1 MRPIVFVAM
10 ISACSAPST
19 GPLPDGAAPPDLT
32 SAGGDGGVT
41 PDGGATVNLPDTSN
55 GIYLFADQFNNGY
68 SDNVVAFAA
77 HHFAGTQKML
87 KAENDRYK
95 AVNPDWVLLHYRLGS
110 SSGPVQYIH
119 NDAWSSDWD
128 QVTTHEDWFMHNENQ
143 MRHHE
148 STDDWDINDISNSG
162 FRDYWVTSVI
172 ADMRATG
179 AQGVFADSF
188 EAGISGYGVTPP
200 DVRFDT
206 TNPGNPAVWPNG
218 DTWLNQKKEWY
229 QYIENAFAQT
239 PEHFLFVPNIGAMIT
254 GWANIDYSGIDGAML
269 EGFAFN
275 EAPADWVLGM
285 NRAMGLTR
293 AGKFIIVQSYPDS
306 VDSRDFLLAS
316 HLLIKGSHTFV
327 NLAGSGVNY
336 FPEYALD
343 LGAPVAA
350 LPADVSSYQWM
361 GVYRRDFAKGIVLI
375 NPDVNAVSVTLP
387 QAMKQLV
394 PAGGGAVT
402 DSDIDANGN
411 YIGGSLSFNTVTAL
425 TLQSR
430 TAALLTY

>member
-1 MRPIVFVAM
+1 MRLIVIIAM
-10 ISACSAPST
+10 ISACSAQNA
-19 GPLPDGAAPPDLT
+19 GPLPDGGAPGDLF
-32 SAGGDGGVT
+32 SSGGDGGAL
-41 PDGGATVNLPDTSN
+41 DGGAPITLPDTST
-55 GIYLFADQFNNGY
+55 GIFLFADQFDNGY
-68 SDNVVAFAA
+68 SDKLVAFAVR
-77 HHFAGTQKML
+77 HFAGTQKML

-95 AVNPDWVLLHYRLGS
+95 ALNPNWVLLHYRLGS

-119 NDAWSSDWD
+119 NDTWSSDWTD
-128 QVTTHEDWFMHNENQ
+128 VTTHEDWFMHNENQ

-148 STDDWDINDISNSG
+148 ATDNWDINDISNAG

-172 ADMRATG
+172 ADIRATG
-179 AQGVFADSF
+179 AQGVFGDSF

-239 PEHFLFVPNIGAMIT
+239 PERFLFVPNIGAMIT

-293 AGKFIIVQSYPDS
+293 AGKFIIVQSYPNS

-316 HLLIKGSHTFV
+316 YLLIKGNHTFI
-327 NLAGSGVNY
+327 NLAGSGITY

-343 LGAPVAA
+343 LGAPAAA
-350 LPADVSSYQWM
+350 LPADVSAYQWM
-361 GVYRRDFAKGIVLI
+361 GVYRRDFAKGMVLV

-387 QAMKQLV
+387 QPMKQAV
-394 PAGGGAVT
+394 PTGGGVVT
-402 DSDIDANGN
+402 DADVDANGN
-411 YIGGSLSFNTVTAL
+411 YVSGSLSFNAVTNV
-425 TLQSR
+425 TLPSR